1 MTVSVK
7 SEPRED
13 VRERSERNTEASIRV
28 RSPRGHRRPGA
39 DRGGPILP
47 LLLNRLLTGPE
58 RKIKSP
64 LQAKSLLRRG
74 FASLSENFETERG
87 EGFLLCVV
95 VYDNV

>member
-13 VRERSERNTEASIRV
+13 VRERSERNPEASIRV
-28 RSPRGHRRPGA
+28 KLPRGHRRPGA

-47 LLLNRLLTGPE
+47 LLLNLLLTGPE

-64 LQAKSLLRRG
+64 YRKKALCGAGLRASRKILRPREGRG
-74 FASLSENFETERG
+74 FCSALS
-87 EGFLLCVV
+87 
-95 VYDNV
+95 